1 MRNKTPFFTV
11 IIPNYNH
18 APYLRERIDSV
29 LNQTFADFE
38 LILLDDKSTDDSCT
52 ILRSYADN
60 PRVTNILLNK
70 ENSGSTFKQWQR
82 GFNLAKGEYIWIA
95 ESDDFADAHFLQTA
109 YDIIT
114 KEKDVALLYFK
125 SNIVNAKSEVTHQ
138 HEPKEECP
146 YKVWEGKQFIKQSML
161 RGNSIINASSAIFCK
176 KFLPVSEDNLYMKFR
191 YCGDWLF
198 WTIIA
203 SQGNVVRV
211 NKYYNYFRMHTA
223 KVTPKSLI
231 NGLRYI
237 EGDRLLVEVTLMA
250 KLSSFDTMKLRSL
263 FYCDMLMDIYVDDAA
278 KGGIGRQMKNTSVLQ
293 KALGRIFCLLKKIKQ
308 HYR

>member
-1 MRNKTPFFTV
+1 MKNKTPFFTV

-29 LNQTFADFE
+29 LNQTFTDFE
-38 LILLDDKSTDDSCT
+38 LILLDDKSDDDSAT
-52 ILRSYADN
+52 LLLSYAEDSH
-60 PRVTNILLNK
+60 VSHVILN
-70 ENSGSTFKQWQR
+70 ETNSGSTFIQWHK
-82 GFNLAKGEYIWIA
+82 GFNLARGEYIWIA
-95 ESDDFADAHFLQTA
+95 ESDDFADVHFLQTA
-109 YDIIT
+109 YDIIQ
-114 KEKDVALLYFK
+114 KEKDTALLYFK
-125 SNIVNAKSEVTHQ
+125 SNVVNSKSEITHR
-138 HEPKEECP
+138 HEAEEANS
-146 YKVWEGKQFIKQSML
+146 YMKYEGSEFIKKAML

-176 KFLPVSEDNLYMKFR
+176 KFLPASEDNLYMKFR

-223 KVTPKSLI
+223 KVTPKSLV

-237 EGDRLLVEVTLMA
+237 EGDSLLVKVSSMA
-250 KLSSFDTMKLRSL
+250 RLSAFEIMKLRSL
-263 FYCDMLMDIYVDDAA
+263 FYCDMLMDIYVDDSA
-278 KGGIGRQMKNTSVLQ
+278 KGNIGHKMTNTSVLQ
-293 KALGRIFCLLKKIKQ
+293 KTIGRALCYLKKIKQ